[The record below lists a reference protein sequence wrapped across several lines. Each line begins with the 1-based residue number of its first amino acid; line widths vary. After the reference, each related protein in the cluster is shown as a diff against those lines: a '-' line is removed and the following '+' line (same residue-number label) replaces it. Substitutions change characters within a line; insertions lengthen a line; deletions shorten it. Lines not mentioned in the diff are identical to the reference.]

1 MDRQT
6 RPFPIPITLIAGFL
20 GAGKTTLLNRIL
32 RAEHGLRIAVLVN
45 DFGEIDIDA
54 QLLAMA
60 QPGQMISLPNGCICC
75 TLFGNLVRVVQDLI
89 EAPQPPEHIII
100 EASGVSSPAD
110 VAAILEIPALQNFV
124 TLDSIITVIDA
135 ENVRRLARVVIFLE
149 GQIRSAD
156 TLLVNK
162 TDLVDADTLAE
173 VLGWIRMVAPEA
185 HLFKTSYAQ
194 VPLELILG
202 IGRPF
207 PVATSPHPALHPDH
221 DQLYETW
228 SYTTTKPLLKTAL
241 QAVLE
246 ALPVSIYR
254 GKGFLY
260 LADSPDQRYV
270 LQLVRKRIRL
280 DADQAWGTQPPKTEL
295 VFIGEPGALD
305 PAELQTQFDQCLA
318 ENFQP
323 ATTTN
328 LN

>member
-6 RPFPIPITLIAGFL
+6 QPIPITLIAGFL

-32 RAEHGLRIAVLVN
+32 REEHGLRIAVLVN

-54 QLLAMA
+54 QLLAPA

-173 VLGWIRMVAPEA
+173 VLGWIRMIAPEA

-280 DADQAWGTQPPKTEL
+280 DADRAWGTQPSKTEL

-305 PAELQTQFDQCLA
+305 PGELQTQFDQCLA

-323 ATTTN
+323 ATTAN